1 MKKSRL
7 LGAVCAGVVMLLASV
22 TADASIVY
30 NLNRTIG
37 AGTVTGFIETDGT
50 IGVLSTA
57 NITDWILTLTA
68 PNL

>member
-1 MKKSRL
+1 
-7 LGAVCAGVVMLLASV
+7 MLLASV